1 MPASA
6 STLRPDR
13 RLAVSVGL
21 ALAVLLGAPAAAGA
35 SEPEAGVFGEAPI
48 AESALKGLTARENI
62 SLVASNSQS
71 ASIHGNSVSGVSTT
85 GEAGVSGQAFQGAQG
100 MMLVSVNSGNNVSI
114 NAALSVNI
122 IINPQP

>member
-6 STLRPDR
+6 SIPRPDR
-13 RLAVSVGL
+13 RLAVSLGL
-21 ALAVLLGAPAAAGA
+21 GLAVLLAAPAAGA
-35 SEPEAGVFGEAPI
+35 TERDSGSFGEAPI
-48 AESALKGLTARENI
+48 ADSALKALTARENL
-62 SLVASNSQS
+62 SLVAGNSQS
-71 ASIHGNSVSGVSTT
+71 AVMSGNSVSGVSTT
-85 GEAGVSGQAFQGAQG
+85 GEAQVSGQAFQGAQG

>member
-13 RLAVSVGL
+13 RLAAALGL
-21 ALAVLLGAPAAAGA
+21 ALAVLLATPAAGA
-35 SEPEAGVFGEAPI
+35 TGREAGAFDEAPI
-48 AESALKGLTARENI
+48 ADSALKGLTARENL
-62 SLVASNSQS
+62 SLVASNTQT
-71 ASIHGNSVSGVSTT
+71 ASISGNSVNGVTTT

>member
-13 RLAVSVGL
+13 RVAEGLGL
-21 ALAVLLGAPAAAGA
+21 ALAVLLAAPATGA
-35 SEPEAGVFGEAPI
+35 TGQEASAFAEAPI
-48 AESALKGLTARENI
+48 ADSALKGLTARENL
-62 SLVASNSQS
+62 SLVASNTQT
-71 ASIHGNSVSGVSTT
+71 ASISGNSVSGVSTT